1 MFHFLNVIFLKK
13 KTKEKIFNFFG
24 ENVDVVLS
32 DMAANTTGNK
42 SLDCI
47 RTNQLCSSIINFSIQ
62 ILKPNGVLVSKLFM
76 GDDFLEVKHLAKAKF
91 KKVQFFKPE
100 SSRGESKETYLH
112 CAVLNTL

>member
-1 MFHFLNVIFLKK
+1 
-13 KTKEKIFNFFG
+13 
-24 ENVDVVLS
+24 
-32 DMAANTTGNK
+32 MAANTTGSK

-47 RTNQLCSSIINFSIQ
+47 RTNQLCANIINFSTQ

-76 GDDFLEVKHLAKAKF
+76 GEDFLEVKQLAKTKF

-112 CAVLNTL
+112 CAILNTL